1 MEKVTAPRFVRM
13 VKGEQ
18 GYGFNLHGE
27 KNLHAGQTISAVD
40 EDTPA
45 HIGGLL
51 VGDRLVE
58 VNETNIESCSHSEVV
73 KKIKAGGNQVT
84 MLVVDPVT
92 DRYLK
97 EQGRPITADMA
108 NLTTVFVSNEPL
120 TLEPEPDPVP
130 EPEREAEPVPE
141 PEAVPE
147 AEPVPELAPAVETVE
162 KIESNENVESLPEAD
177 IESPPEVAPEVESVP
192 EAVESVESQI
202 TPPPEQREEIGE
214 NEVDASKKYNL
225 EKAPEATTP
234 EEVKQ
239 LNHVLN
245 EENVRSE
252 QVVPAQPAPAL
263 AANDNNSNRESLNFE
278 KARQRSIPQ
287 RNRVKEKTAESWAE
301 KAKKFQSM

>member
-13 VKGEQ
+13 VKGDQ

-120 TLEPEPDPVP
+120 TLEPEPEPVP
-130 EPEREAEPVPE
+130 EREPEPVPE

-162 KIESNENVESLPEAD
+162 KIETNENVESLPEAD

-263 AANDNNSNRESLNFE
+263 AVNDNNSNRESLNFE